1 MSRENF
7 LVKLTGLNGEPEFV
21 MVHNIF
27 RAREVSATKEKPKHT
42 LVSSVEGFSLEVTE
56 AVAEIEKKATAFG
69 VLKVM

>member
-7 LVKLTGLNGEPEFV
+7 MVKLTGLNSEPEFV

-27 RAREVSATKEKPKHT
+27 RMREVKETDKKPKHT
-42 LVSSVEGFSLEVTE
+42 LVSTVEGFSLEVQE
-56 AVAEIEKKATAFG
+56 PVSEIEKKASAFG

>member
-7 LVKLTGLNGEPEFV
+7 LVKLTGLNNEPEFV

-27 RAREVSATKEKPKHT
+27 RMREVKETDKKPKHT
-42 LVSSVEGFSLEVTE
+42 LVSSVEGFSIEVSE
-56 AVAEIEKKATAFG
+56 PVAEIERKATSFG